1 MARSFKSMDGN
12 TAAAH
17 VSYAFTEVAGI
28 YPITPSSPM
37 ADFVDQWS
45 AQGRK
50 NIFGTTVKVCEMES
64 EAGAAGAVHGSL
76 TAGAL
81 TTTYTASQGLLLMI
95 PNMYKIAG
103 EGLPTVFHVSA
114 RTVASHALNIF
125 GDHSDVMACRQ
136 TGFAMLAEGNVQ
148 EVMDLSAVAHL
159 AAIKGRAPFL
169 NFFDGFR
176 TSHEIQKVA
185 VWDYD
190 DLADLCDFEAVKA
203 FRDHA
208 LNPEHPHSRGSHEN
222 GDIFFQH
229 REACNT
235 RYNELPAIV
244 EDYMHQV
251 NAKLGTNYE
260 LFNYYG
266 APDADRVIVA
276 MGSLCDVAEEVIDY
290 LNAHGEKVGLVK
302 VRLYR
307 PFVSEKFVAAL
318 PATVKKIAVMDRTK
332 EPGSVGEP
340 LYQDVLTA
348 LLEQNRY
355 QGVTVVG
362 GRYGLG
368 SKDTPP
374 SSVFA
379 IYKELEKDAPAREF
393 TIGIVDDVTNL
404 SLPEDPDC
412 PNTAAPGTIECKFWG
427 LGGDGT
433 VGANKNSIKII
444 GDHTDKYI
452 QAYFQYDSKKTGGV
466 TISHLRFG
474 DSPIRSPY
482 YINKADFV
490 ACHNPSYVTKGFKMV
505 NDVKPG
511 GIFMI
516 NCQWTPEELEHHL
529 SAEAKRYIAKNDIQL
544 YLINAIDLAA
554 QIGMGKRTNTILQ
567 SAFFSLAK
575 IMPQEEAIAYM
586 KDAATKSYLKKGQ
599 DVVDMNHRAIDAGAT
614 AYVKVDVPAAWAD
627 AVDAPVEHDYEGR
640 LALVKMVTEIME
652 PIANMDGDSLPVS
665 VFMDHADGQ
674 FELGASAYEKR
685 GVAVQVP
692 TWDAQKCIQ
701 CNSCSYVCP
710 HACIRPFAL
719 TDEEAAVAPA
729 PIKLVP
735 AKGPKAKGLQYTIA
749 VSPLDCM
756 GCGVCIGACPADAL
770 TMVDT
775 ESQLPQQEVFD
786 YCVSKVARKPELE
799 GNTVKD
805 SQFKKPLLE
814 FSGSCAGCAETSYA
828 RLVTQ
833 LFGDRMFVANAT
845 GCSSIWG
852 NPAAT
857 APYTTTAD
865 GRGPAWSNSLFED
878 NAEYG
883 LGMLLGYEAVRNE
896 QVEKSERLIAAEAA
910 GEAVKAAAE
919 AWLAARDNAEES
931 EAAAKA
937 YIAEL
942 QKVAEGEGEVADLAK
957 AILERP
963 DYLTKKSVWIFGG
976 DGWAYD
982 IGYGGLD
989 HVLASGKDVNVFVFD
1004 TEVYSN
1010 TGGQAS
1016 KASNL
1021 GQVAQFAAAGKDI
1034 KKKSLAEI
1042 AMTYGYVYVAQV
1054 AMGAKPA
1061 QTIKAIAEAEA
1072 YPGPSIIIGYS
1083 PCEMHSIKGGMKNA
1097 QEEMKRA
1104 VDCGYWNL
1112 FRFNPAAPAGKK
1124 FTLDSK
1130 APAGGYQEFL
1140 MNEARYSRLTREF
1153 PERATELFER
1163 NEKAAMD
1170 RYNHLV
1176 NLKEMYDKE

>member
-1 MARSFKSMDGN
+1 M
-12 TAAAH
+12 
-17 VSYAFTEVAGI
+17 
-28 YPITPSSPM
+28 
-37 ADFVDQWS
+37 
-45 AQGRK
+45 
-50 NIFGTTVKVCEMES
+50 
-64 EAGAAGAVHGSL
+64 
-76 TAGAL
+76 
-81 TTTYTASQGLLLMI
+81 
-95 PNMYKIAG
+95 
-103 EGLPTVFHVSA
+103 
-114 RTVASHALNIF
+114 
-125 GDHSDVMACRQ
+125 
-136 TGFAMLAEGNVQ
+136 
-148 EVMDLSAVAHL
+148 
-159 AAIKGRAPFL
+159 
-169 NFFDGFR
+169 
-176 TSHEIQKVA
+176 
-185 VWDYD
+185 
-190 DLADLCDFEAVKA
+190 
-203 FRDHA
+203 
-208 LNPEHPHSRGSHEN
+208 
-222 GDIFFQH
+222 
-229 REACNT
+229 
-235 RYNELPAIV
+235 
-244 EDYMHQV
+244 
-251 NAKLGTNYE
+251 
-260 LFNYYG
+260 
-266 APDADRVIVA
+266 
-276 MGSLCDVAEEVIDY
+276 
-290 LNAHGEKVGLVK
+290 
-302 VRLYR
+302 
-307 PFVSEKFVAAL
+307 
-318 PATVKKIAVMDRTK
+318 
-332 EPGSVGEP
+332 GEP
-340 LYQDVLTA
+340 LYLDVLTG
-348 LLEQNRY
+348 LLEQGRTDL
-355 QGVTVVG
+355 TVVG

-379 IYKELEKDAPAREF
+379 IYKELEKDQPAREF

-444 GDHTDKYI
+444 GDHTDKYV

-575 IMPQEEAIAYM
+575 VMPQEEAIAYM

-614 AYVKVDVPAAWAD
+614 AYQKIDVPASWAD

-652 PIANMDGDSLPVS
+652 PVANMNGDSLPVS

-685 GVAVQVP
+685 GVAVMVP
-692 TWDAQKCIQ
+692 EWNAEKCIQ
-701 CNSCSYVCP
+701 CNSCAYVCP

-719 TDEEAAVAPA
+719 TDEEAAAAPEA
-729 PIKLVP
+729 TKLVA
-735 AKGPKAKGLQYTIA
+735 AKGPKAKGLQYTMA

-775 ESQLPQQEVFD
+775 ATQLPQQEVFD
-786 YCVSKVARKPELE
+786 HCVAEVSRKPELE
-799 GNTVKD
+799 GTTVKDSQFKKPLLEFSGTMVDTATQLPQQEVFDHCVAEVSRKPELEGTTVKD

-857 APYTTTAD
+857 SPYTTTAD

-883 LGMLLGYEAVRNE
+883 LGMLLGYEAVRGQ
-896 QVEKSERLIAAEAA
+896 QVDKTERLMASE
-910 GEAVKAAAE
+910 GVDDAVKAAAE
-919 AWLAARDNAEES
+919 AWLAARDTAAES
-931 EAAAKA
+931 EAAAAA

-942 QKVAEGEGEVADLAK
+942 EKVAAGEGEAAELAK

-1072 YPGPSIIIGYS
+1072 YPGPSLIIGYS

-1124 FTLDSK
+1124 FTLDCK

-1170 RYNHLV
+1170 RYDHLV
-1176 NLKEMYDKE
+1176 KLQHLYDGDAE